1 MFTEKV
7 ILYNSKKSMFGGKE
21 LKKFILALGIG
32 SLIIASCGTSGKNTA
47 YSTSGVPTKAEYIK
61 PTYSIN
67 EAEKIIR
74 DYVKGMHM
82 VSDVKVYEG
91 KKYYIGEVY
100 VKGYNGFDTVRKI
113 YLSKRDKSVILP
125 TMAETYD
132 YKYMQTK

>member
-1 MFTEKV
+1 MKKI
-7 ILYNSKKSMFGGKE
+7 ILT
-21 LKKFILALGIG
+21 LGLS
-32 SLIIASCGTSGKNTA
+32 SLLIVSCGTAGKNT
-47 YSTSGVPTKAEYIK
+47 SSSSIPVKTEYIK
-61 PTYSIN
+61 PAYSLQ

-100 VKGYNGFDTVRKI
+100 IKGYNGFDTVRKI

>member
-1 MFTEKV
+1 M
-7 ILYNSKKSMFGGKE
+7 
-21 LKKFILALGIG
+21 KKFILALGIG
-32 SLIIASCGTSGKNTA
+32 SLIIASCGTAGKNTA
-47 YSTSGVPTKAEYIK
+47 STSGVSSKAEYIK
-61 PTYSIN
+61 PTYPIK

-100 VKGYNGFDTVRKI
+100 LKGYNGFDTVRKI
-113 YLSKRDKSVILP
+113 YLSKRDKSIILP

>member
-1 MFTEKV
+1 M
-7 ILYNSKKSMFGGKE
+7 KK
-21 LKKFILALGIG
+21 LILALGIS
-32 SLIIASCGTSGKNTA
+32 SLIIASCGTAGKNTA
-47 YSTSGVPTKAEYIK
+47 STNGVSTKAEYIK
-61 PTYSIN
+61 PTYSIK

-74 DYVKGMHM
+74 DYLKGMHM

-100 VKGYNGFDTVRKI
+100 LKGYNGFDTVRKI
-113 YLSKRDKSVILP
+113 YLSKRDKSIILP